1 MLYLECASGISG
13 DMTVGA
19 LLDLGA
25 DREALQRAL
34 DSLPLEGFHTEIT
47 RVKKSAIDCCSFSVI
62 LDPEFENHDHDMAYL
77 YGKTDPYAAE
87 DSDYGHGH
95 SHEEY
100 GHDHTHEHGHEHSH
114 EEYGHTHEHGHGEHT
129 HTLADGTVITHTH
142 EHTHGHSH
150 AGGHAHRTL
159 AEIEHILA
167 DCDMSDHALE
177 LAGRIFEILGDA
189 EAKAH
194 GVAPSE
200 VHFHE
205 VGAVDSIVDIVAAA
219 VCLDSLH
226 VQGVIVGSLTEGK
239 GTVRT
244 QHGVLPVPV
253 PAVLNIAASCGLHL
267 EIRDVQGEYVTP
279 TGAAIAA
286 AVRTADKLPARFTVC
301 RTGYG
306 AGKRTQELPS
316 ILRAMLILPEE
327 KDRGEDK
334 ACTGDTIVKLET
346 NIDDCSG
353 ETLGYV
359 MERLL
364 AAGARDVHYTPVFM
378 KKNRPAWQLNII
390 CTSEDADKLAE
401 IVFLET
407 TSIGIR
413 RLVCERM
420 ILPREAGVVETEY
433 GKVIVKKCDVGGVTK
448 IYPEY
453 DSVAELARRRGVP
466 FEKIYWEVRK

>member
-1 MLYLECASGISG
+1 MSSNENRRYEEGEAMLYLECASGISG

-253 PAVLNIAASCGLHL
+253 PAV
-267 EIRDVQGEYVTP
+267 
-279 TGAAIAA
+279 
-286 AVRTADKLPARFTVC
+286 
-301 RTGYG
+301 
-306 AGKRTQELPS
+306 S
-316 ILRAMLILPEE
+316 ILPPAVVCIWRSAMCRASM
-327 KDRGEDK
+327 
-334 ACTGDTIVKLET
+334 
-346 NIDDCSG
+346 
-353 ETLGYV
+353 
-359 MERLL
+359 
-364 AAGARDVHYTPVFM
+364 
-378 KKNRPAWQLNII
+378 
-390 CTSEDADKLAE
+390 
-401 IVFLET
+401 
-407 TSIGIR
+407 
-413 RLVCERM
+413 
-420 ILPREAGVVETEY
+420 LPRRGPPSQRLCGRQISFRRALPYAGPAMAQAS
-433 GKVIVKKCDVGGVTK
+433 GHRSC
-448 IYPEY
+448 P
-453 DSVAELARRRGVP
+453 P
-466 FEKIYWEVRK
+466 FCVRC